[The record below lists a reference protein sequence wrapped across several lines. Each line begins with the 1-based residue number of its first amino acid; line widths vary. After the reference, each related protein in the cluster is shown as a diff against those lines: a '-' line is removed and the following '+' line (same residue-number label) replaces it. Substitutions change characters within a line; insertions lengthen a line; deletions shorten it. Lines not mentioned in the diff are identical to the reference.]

1 MFLHNSDN
9 PGMVLVTAP
18 LIGSN
23 YLTWSR
29 SMKIALIAKQKLGFV
44 NGKCIQPDMNS
55 KEYEA
60 WLRPDSMVISWILNS
75 ISKDIVDA
83 FLYTNTAKE
92 LWDELGERF
101 GECNGP
107 LIYHI
112 QREIA
117 SISQGTMSVSQ
128 YYTKIKKAWDE
139 LNCLMPV
146 PNCSCRPCTCG
157 NVKAV
162 ANILSNNQLMQFL
175 MGLNESF
182 DGIRSQILL
191 LDPLPSA
198 NKVYSMVLRIE
209 KQREVSDLFTENLEN
224 TALFTRSAFTKPAG
238 RSNGNSRTDHPKGP
252 TRNQI
257 HSSSKGYGSQFDS
270 KKQLRHCDYCN
281 NDGHV
286 RDTCFRLHGYPDWYK
301 EYKARTHAA
310 NMAETPLQ
318 NTSTHAAVTPTS
330 TPFNV
335 LDAAHFAHLEY
346 FAGTPSSYAFNTQNS
361 SNIGTWIVDT
371 HLLICAQNSLYLST
385 LQF

>member
-1 MFLHNSDN
+1 
-9 PGMVLVTAP
+9 
-18 LIGSN
+18 
-23 YLTWSR
+23 
-29 SMKIALIAKQKLGFV
+29 MKDL
-44 NGKCIQPDMNS
+44 
-55 KEYEA
+55 
-60 WLRPDSMVISWILNS
+60 
-75 ISKDIVDA
+75 
-83 FLYTNTAKE
+83 
-92 LWDELGERF
+92 
-101 GECNGP
+101 ECNGP
-107 LIYHI
+107 LIYQI

-162 ANILSNNQLMQFL
+162 ASILSNNQLMQFL

-191 LDPLPSA
+191 LYLLPSV
-198 NKVYSMVLRIE
+198 NKVYSMLLRIE
-209 KQREVSDLFTENLEN
+209 KQQEVSDLFTENLEN
-224 TALFTRSAFTKPAG
+224 TALFTRSSFTKPAG
-238 RSNGNSRTDHPKGP
+238 RSHGNSRTDHPKGP

-270 KKQLRHCDYCN
+270 KKQFRHCDYCN

-286 RDTCFRLHGYPDWYK
+286 RDTCFCLHGYLDWYK

-318 NTSTHAAVTPTS
+318 NTSTPATVPPAS
-330 TPFNV
+330 TPSNV
-335 LDAAHFAHLEY
+335 LDATHFAHLEH
-346 FAGTPSSYAFNTQNS
+346 FAHIPSGFAFYTQNS

-371 HLLICAQNSLYLST
+371 GASTHMCSEFSLLVNPAILTSPMHVSLPDGSQISVKYNSTVVLSPTLELHNVLYILKF
-385 LQF
+385 QFNLL